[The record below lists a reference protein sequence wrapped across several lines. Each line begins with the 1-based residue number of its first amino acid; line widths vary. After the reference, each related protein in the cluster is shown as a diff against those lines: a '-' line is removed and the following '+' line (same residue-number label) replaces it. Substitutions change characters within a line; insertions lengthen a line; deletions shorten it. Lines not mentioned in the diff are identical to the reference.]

1 VKETTDARIDEQL
14 VQFTLSMADDE
25 LILAHRNSEWT
36 GHAPILEED
45 IAFSNIAQDEL
56 GHASLWYDLCCNLSD
71 DDPDRLVFFRT
82 PDEYRNVL
90 MVELPKSDWAFT
102 IARQY
107 LFDAYELVS
116 LNNLVNSTY
125 RPIAEV
131 AGKIRTEEIYHYRHT
146 SSWIKRLGLGTEE
159 SNMRT
164 QKALN
169 ELWSFAGQLFIDSP
183 SIQMLADSGVAPRSE
198 ILRQE
203 WEEIVVPF
211 LQDSGFLI
219 PSAEPVDAIR
229 GDHTGNLTSLLA
241 EMQEVAR
248 TDPSAKW

>member
-1 VKETTDARIDEQL
+1 MKEIADAHVDEQL
-14 VQFTLSMADDE
+14 AQFTLSMADDE
-25 LILAHRNSEWT
+25 FVLAHRDSEWT

-56 GHASLWYDLCCNLSD
+56 GHASLWYDLCCRLSG
-71 DDPDRLVFFRT
+71 DDPDRLVFFRA

-90 MVELPKSDWAFT
+90 MVELPKGDWAFT

-107 LFDAYELVS
+107 LFDAYELVN
-116 LNNLVNSTY
+116 LRNLVNSTY
-125 RPIAEV
+125 RPIAEI
-131 AGKIRTEEIYHYRHT
+131 AGKIRSEEIYHYRHS

-164 QKALN
+164 QLALN
-169 ELWSFAGQLFIDSP
+169 ELWSLAGQLFNDSP
-183 SIQMLADSGVAPRSE
+183 SVQMLADSGVAPRNE

-219 PSAEPVDAIR
+219 PTAEPVNTHR
-229 GDHTGNLTSLLA
+229 GDHTGHLTSLLD

-248 TDPSAKW
+248 MDPMAKW